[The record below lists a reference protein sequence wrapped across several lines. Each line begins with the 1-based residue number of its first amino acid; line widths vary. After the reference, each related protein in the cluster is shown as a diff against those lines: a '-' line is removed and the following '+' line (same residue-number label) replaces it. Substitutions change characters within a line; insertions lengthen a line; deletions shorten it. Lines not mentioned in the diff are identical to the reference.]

1 MLLVGGGVVSVVV
14 VVWEGGFG
22 AFCTN
27 FGGQSAN
34 MSLGIASGPGVIVR
48 CFAEPYVAMYRAR
61 AVSCLSLVVRAR
73 AFFFYL
79 FVFCFLC
86 YLWSGALL
94 TSCVLFPGC

>member
-1 MLLVGGGVVSVVV
+1 MVSVVV

-73 AFFFYL
+73 AFFFL
-79 FVFCFLC
+79 SFCFLF
-86 YLWSGALL
+86 SLL
-94 TSCVLFPGC
+94 SLERSFANLVRFVPGLLKSSA